1 MHCDFNC
8 SFKKKK
14 KIGIFKTLPQI
25 TMSENVW
32 FVLSS
37 ENNKIFLL
45 GKFYYSIFL
54 LSFVRNGQVGI

>member
-1 MHCDFNC
+1 M
-8 SFKKKK
+8 
-14 KIGIFKTLPQI
+14 FKTLPQI

-45 GKFYYSIFL
+45 LNVYYSIFL